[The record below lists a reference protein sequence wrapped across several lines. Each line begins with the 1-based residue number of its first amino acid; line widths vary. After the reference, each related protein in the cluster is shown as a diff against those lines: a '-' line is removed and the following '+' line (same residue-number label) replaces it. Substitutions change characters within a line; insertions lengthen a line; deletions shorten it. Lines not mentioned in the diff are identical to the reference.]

1 MKTSSKFILNRN
13 DKEYYYVEKSK
24 YGDFY
29 HVHLSNKNIL
39 MCNDHNFHA
48 IYGNDEKI
56 SLEKFI
62 SMALLELLPGYSSDE
77 VYYQSS
83 EKFKIVLNKLMN
95 SKNKKNPDLGI
106 SKTTLLEAIHIYNNL
121 SINREVFEI
130 PYEDNYNTI
139 MESKKK
145 EELESINQSTRISS
159 ITRLNREYS
168 NELEHHKIKT
178 KKYDNVA

>member
-13 DKEYYYVEKSK
+13 DKEYYYVEKSE

-62 SMALLELLPGYSSDE
+62 SRALLELLPGYSSDE
-77 VYYQSS
+77 AYYQSS

-106 SKTTLLEAIHIYNNL
+106 SKTSLLEALDMYNSLNTG
-121 SINREVFEI
+121 EKDFEI

-139 MESKKK
+139 MENKQTR
-145 EELESINQSTRISS
+145 EVESIHQTTHISS